1 MRKYIYIFA
10 MVILCMVFTISFVD
24 DDIPDQSEMD
34 NALIEEDIVSST
46 FKLPASLRIIE
57 EEAFEGTAVTQVDL
71 PETLTTI
78 EDRAFADAINLR
90 LVNMPQDI
98 TVIGNDVFTGDN
110 LVTITGTPDSYART
124 WAKNNG
130 IPFIPTAVFTA
141 QNTNLQI
148 IRLNVMRTEPDRLFS
163 DKRIDNGKHTTR
175 KRKTDKEIK
184 TVKYKECFANTI
196 QGRSPPNA

>member
-1 MRKYIYIFA
+1 M
-10 MVILCMVFTISFVD
+10 D

-124 WAKNNG
+124 WAYLVTNVGNISNVILPKPQAVWESFIKLLTKGYGTNKDTLMTHMATSLQRLMIAFALSIVTA
-130 IPFIPTAVFTA
+130 IPLGLLSGYFPHVI
-141 QNTNLQI
+141 
-148 IRLNVMRTEPDRLFS
+148 S
-163 DKRIDNGKHTTR
+163 
-175 KRKTDKEIK
+175 
-184 TVKYKECFANTI
+184 
-196 QGRSPPNA
+196 